1 MTTAA
6 EESKRLEGEGLPPIP
21 PHPSG
26 PAFEPLLYVH
36 VIVVCAVTGAILL
49 LYLSVFSAGMSL
61 LWDNDALASN
71 GWTFPLVCL
80 PFSLAVGLLVK
91 CGRAPT
97 AETESLT
104 DSIAG
109 DTSHIEWRRFP
120 VSVAQA
126 LASLFSG
133 AALGPE
139 GGLGLLASQ
148 IAAWYGHVLRLPAGQ
163 RPRLIYASVASVYNG
178 LLQNPL
184 FGGVLGIELS
194 ETKEAGRTSLAANL
208 VGGAVGYAVF
218 EWVFHSV
225 DAPAI
230 AGLLGLAPPRD
241 LGLDDALVIALLAL
255 LGIVLAA
262 AAAVLFKVAERV
274 FARFHDKI
282 VRALAAGVVF
292 SVAGVIAPVVMFSG
306 EAQVKEVVDDP
317 AGYGVALL
325 LLMGLAKLAL
335 LAVGFKSGFLGGAIF
350 PAIFA
355 LVCVGEAVGLVFP
368 SAEPTVLVAGL
379 MVGFMVVMFR
389 TPFMVIML
397 TGFMLDATMDLT
409 ALIVLAVG
417 VVLIVNPLL
426 KRLVASRSAARAT
439 VGPGDDGD
447 R

>member
-1 MTTAA
+1 MTTSA
-6 EESKRLEGEGLPPIP
+6 EEKERLEDEGPRSGPAD
-21 PHPSG
+21 HAG

-36 VIVVCAVTGAILL
+36 VIVVCAITGVVLL
-49 LYLSVFSAGMSL
+49 LYLWVFSAGLSL
-61 LWDNDALASN
+61 LWDNGLVASN
-71 GWTFPLVCL
+71 RWAFPLVCL

-91 CGRAPT
+91 YWKAPT

-109 DTSHIEWRRFP
+109 DTSRIEWRRFP

-148 IAAWYGHVLRLPAGQ
+148 IAAWYAHVWRLPSGQ
-163 RPRLIYASVASVYNG
+163 RPRLTYASVASAYNG

-184 FGGVLGIELS
+184 FSGVLGIELS
-194 ETKEAGRTSLAANL
+194 KTKEAGRTSLAANL

-225 DAPAI
+225 DAPSI
-230 AGLLGLAPPRD
+230 AGMLGLAPPDD
-241 LGLDDALVIALLAL
+241 LGLDDALLIALLAL

-262 AAAVLFKVAERV
+262 VAAVLFKAAERV
-274 FARFHDKI
+274 FARFHDQV

-292 SVAGVIAPVVMFSG
+292 SVAGVVAPVVMFSG
-306 EAQVKEVVDDP
+306 ESEVKQIVDDP
-317 AGYGVALL
+317 AGYGVGVL

-350 PAIFA
+350 PTVFA
-355 LVCVGEAVGLVFP
+355 LVCVGEAADLVL
-368 SAEPTVLVAGL
+368 SAADPIVLVAGL

-389 TPFMVIML
+389 TPFMVILL
-397 TGFMLDATMDLT
+397 TGFMLDAAMDLV
-409 ALIVLAVG
+409 ALIVLAVA
-417 VVLIVNPLL
+417 VVLIVEPLL
-426 KRLVASRSAARAT
+426 QRLAASRRA
-439 VGPGDDGD
+439 GDGGSSPDGASS
-447 R
+447 